1 MNRRAWGLMASLGA
15 TAMIGLGG
23 FMHSAGA
30 ADPTPPPSI
39 KRIDATAFPTVSVD
53 IFGGA
58 ADIRAADGVT
68 PITDASAAIVGDAGV
83 RSGVIFVVDTATTMA
98 VDGRLD
104 AVKASLTDIANNHP
118 ASVSLGLTTASTIGL
133 VRSPLDSGPGFAAA
147 VSAIEQGQRP
157 ESALRDAMQKA
168 IDMFKQEPT
177 LLRNIVLISASS
189 DIVSGVPYE
198 SLRSQLLEAG
208 ITVVSV
214 AIDNPSL
221 DRGLLS
227 NLAGDGKGAILDTVS
242 SADVSARV
250 ATAYSLIQNERRVTV
265 RMPDGSH
272 TFDLQ
277 IGGVPVSV
285 APVPGSVT
293 SGLSA
298 NPTIFTPEKTPG
310 PSFLQTS
317 NGKMIVVFLVGAAIV
332 LFGAA
337 IALLVVKGENRLD
350 AVLQPYADG
359 YWKAPEAGIAG
370 DDESGSDM
378 AQTKFMQRAV
388 KITSKLAQRRG
399 LIVWLEGA
407 LEKADLPVHPA
418 EALLFYVTA
427 TGVLTA
433 LTGVATRNPV
443 KMLMVLILM
452 GALPPLILKFLGK
465 RRKRVFQGQ
474 LADTLQLLA
483 GSLKAGYSLMQG
495 VAAVSEEIEGPMGK
509 ELRRVVIES
518 RLGRPLEDSLNEAA
532 ERMESA
538 DFAWVVMAINIQR
551 EVGGNL
557 AELLMSVADTMI
569 QRERLRRDV
578 KALTA
583 EGRVSAV
590 VIGIL
595 PIALG
600 FAMFSINPTYVKV
613 LFTDKLGRMLAVGSV
628 LLAAVGFWWMKKT
641 IEVEI

>member
-1 MNRRAWGLMASLGA
+1 MA
-15 TAMIGLGG
+15 
-23 FMHSAGA
+23 
-30 ADPTPPPSI
+30 
-39 KRIDATAFPTVSVD
+39 
-53 IFGGA
+53 
-58 ADIRAADGVT
+58 
-68 PITDASAAIVGDAGV
+68 
-83 RSGVIFVVDTATTMA
+83 
-98 VDGRLD
+98 
-104 AVKASLTDIANNHP
+104 
-118 ASVSLGLTTASTIGL
+118 
-133 VRSPLDSGPGFAAA
+133 
-147 VSAIEQGQRP
+147 E
-157 ESALRDAMQKA
+157 
-168 IDMFKQEPT
+168 
-177 LLRNIVLISASS
+177 
-189 DIVSGVPYE
+189 
-198 SLRSQLLEAG
+198 
-208 ITVVSV
+208 
-214 AIDNPSL
+214 
-221 DRGLLS
+221 
-227 NLAGDGKGAILDTVS
+227 
-242 SADVSARV
+242 
-250 ATAYSLIQNERRVTV
+250 
-265 RMPDGSH
+265 
-272 TFDLQ
+272 
-277 IGGVPVSV
+277 
-285 APVPGSVT
+285 
-293 SGLSA
+293 
-298 NPTIFTPEKTPG
+298 
-310 PSFLQTS
+310 
-317 NGKMIVVFLVGAAIV
+317 
-332 LFGAA
+332 
-337 IALLVVKGENRLD
+337 
-350 AVLQPYADG
+350 
-359 YWKAPEAGIAG
+359 
-370 DDESGSDM
+370 
-378 AQTKFMQRAV
+378 TKFMQRAV
-388 KITSKLAQRRG
+388 KITTKLAQRRG

-418 EALLFYVTA
+418 EALLFYVVA

-443 KMLMVLILM
+443 KMFMVLILM

-495 VAAVSEEIEGPMGK
+495 VAAVSEEIDGPMGK

-532 ERMESA
+532 ARMESA

-600 FAMFSINPTYVKV
+600 AAMFSINPTYVKV